1 MGYTASDAIER
12 IKLKAWTSTS
22 SSLTDAQLI
31 ELLDDSL
38 RSYIVPFL
46 KSVRDEWFVSGSE
59 SVTPDS
65 NGRIALP
72 NSVASTIR
80 TIWWLNNN
88 QYVPLP
94 RIEPENAPAYL
105 GVNSGTQPRGF
116 MLKGYEI
123 QILPTNVGSITVR
136 IDFMERPASMVLE
149 EDAGEIESAQQ
160 SGATTDVT
168 LVAMPIA
175 WQELQPNVV
184 DVVSSESPF
193 STLQEDV
200 NVSGL
205 TGNVISIDDLTT
217 EARVAVL
224 GGNAWLADAGSSP
237 FPNIPIEFHPLL
249 QQDVISTLYAGLGDK
264 RLSATVDKQKKLE
277 MDLRKTMAPRT
288 QGSARPIINRSG
300 PGMNSNRWR

>member
-12 IKLKAWTSTS
+12 IKLKAWVSTS
-22 SSLTDAQLI
+22 SSLTDPQLI

-65 NGRIALP
+65 NGRIPLP

-105 GVNSGTQPRGF
+105 GINSGNQPLGF

-149 EDAGEIESAQQ
+149 QDAAEVSSQ
-160 SGATTDVT
+160 SGAFLTVGSMPLEWQSTTPD
-168 LVAMPIA
+168 A
-175 WQELQPNVV
+175 V
-184 DVVSSESPF
+184 DIISSESPF
-193 STLQEDV
+193 SVLYAAQPVQQILGTTVVRLQSDPGTVPAGSWVADV
-200 NVSGL
+200 
-205 TGNVISIDDLTT
+205 
-217 EARVAVL
+217 
-224 GGNAWLADAGSSP
+224 GSSP
-237 FPNIPIEFHPLL
+237 FPNIPIELHPLL

-288 QGSARPIINRSG
+288 QGSARPIVNRSG